1 MLLAFCVKDFNTIH
15 KCHKPNYLQMNL
27 RGIVAV
33 SGRPGLFK
41 LIGQNKAGYVLEGLD
56 AQKLKIVANLS
67 TTKLA
72 SLEDITIY
80 GENQEIKL
88 IDVLTKIAGNKNVPD
103 AKADS
108 NALKTFFEEV
118 APDYDKEKVYTSDMK
133 KIVGWY
139 NLLKD
144 LPLFTETAPSLEE
157 ETGSVA
163 EDKVDLKPKTT
174 TKAKPTNA
182 KAPTAKS
189 APAKK
194 ASMTS
199 KKGV

>member
-1 MLLAFCVKDFNTIH
+1 
-15 KCHKPNYLQMNL
+15 MNL

-56 AQKLKIVANLS
+56 AQKVKIIANIS

-80 GENQEIKL
+80 GEDEELKL
-88 IDVLTKIAGNKNVPD
+88 IDVLANIDAKKASAPD
-103 AKADS
+103 AKADGTTLR
-108 NALKTFFEEV
+108 NFFLEV
-118 APDYDKEKVYTSDMK
+118 APGHDQEKVYASDMK
-133 KIVGWY
+133 KILAWY
-139 NLLKD
+139 HLLKD
-144 LPLFTETAPSLEE
+144 IPLFTEAAPGTDEAAK
-157 ETGSVA
+157 A
-163 EDKVDLKPKTT
+163 EDKVEMKVKTAP
-174 TKAKPTNA
+174 KAKPTNA

-189 APAKK
+189 SAPAKK
-194 ASMTS
+194 ANMTS

>member
-1 MLLAFCVKDFNTIH
+1 
-15 KCHKPNYLQMNL
+15 MNL

-41 LIGQNKAGYVLEGLD
+41 LIGQNKAGYVLESLD
-56 AQKLKIVANLS
+56 AQKLKIVANVS

-80 GENQEIKL
+80 GEETEIKL
-88 IDVLTKIAGNKNVPD
+88 VDVLSKIAGHKNVPD
-103 AKADS
+103 AKTDV
-108 NALKTFFEEV
+108 NALKTFFDEV
-118 APDYDKEKVYTSDMK
+118 APGYDKVKVYTSDMK

-139 NLLKD
+139 TLLKD
-144 LPLFTETAPSLEE
+144 LPLFTETAPSIEE
-157 ETGSVA
+157 DAAGSVGD
-163 EDKVDLKPKTT
+163 DKVDLKPKTT
-174 TKAKPTNA
+174 LKAKPNNS
-182 KAPTAKS
+182 KAPIAKSS

>member
-1 MLLAFCVKDFNTIH
+1 
-15 KCHKPNYLQMNL
+15 MNL

-41 LIGQNKAGYVLEGLD
+41 LVGQNKGGYVLESLD
-56 AQKLKIVANLS
+56 AQKVKIVANIT

-80 GENQEIKL
+80 GEDDDLKL
-88 IDVLTKIAGNKNVPD
+88 LDVMANIAAASNVPD
-103 AKADS
+103 SKADG
-108 NALKTFFEEV
+108 ATLRKFFLEV
-118 APDYDKEKVYTSDMK
+118 APAHDQEKVYASDMK
-133 KIVGWY
+133 KIVSWFH
-139 NLLKD
+139 LLKE
-144 LPLFTETAPSLEE
+144 LPLFTEAAPEAIAQDV
-157 ETGSVA
+157 TKVD
-163 EDKVDLKPKTT
+163 DKVEKKPK
-174 TKAKPTNA
+174 AAPKPANA
-182 KAPTAKS
+182 KATSKAT

>member
-1 MLLAFCVKDFNTIH
+1 
-15 KCHKPNYLQMNL
+15 MNL

-56 AQKLKIVANLS
+56 AQKVKIIANIAN
-67 TTKLA
+67 TKLA

-80 GENQEIKL
+80 GEDEELKL
-88 IDVLTKIAGNKNVPD
+88 HDVLANIAATKTAVPD
-103 AKADS
+103 VKADG
-108 NALKTFFEEV
+108 NALRKFFVEV
-118 APDYDKEKVYTSDMK
+118 APNHDQEKVYASDMK
-133 KIVGWY
+133 KILNWY
-139 NLLKD
+139 SLIKD
-144 LPLFTETAPSLEE
+144 LPLFTEAAPGAVDEA
-157 ETGSVA
+157 GVKGD
-163 EDKVDLKPKTT
+163 DKLDAKPKAAP
-174 TKAKPTNA
+174 KAKPSNA
-182 KAPTAKS
+182 KAPTNKAS

>member
-1 MLLAFCVKDFNTIH
+1 
-15 KCHKPNYLQMNL
+15 MNL

-41 LIGQNKAGYVLEGLD
+41 LVGQNKAGYVLESLD
-56 AQKLKIVANLS
+56 AQKLKIVANIS

-80 GENQEIKL
+80 GEDEELKL
-88 IDVLTKIAGNKNVPD
+88 VDVLANIDAAKDTAPD
-103 AKADS
+103 TKADA
-108 NALKTFFEEV
+108 NALKSFFLKV
-118 APDYDKEKVYTSDMK
+118 APGHDQEKVYASDMK
-133 KIVGWY
+133 KILSWY

-144 LPLFTETAPSLEE
+144 LPLFTEAAPGTEEASAKTDDKLE
-157 ETGSVA
+157 A
-163 EDKVDLKPKTT
+163 KPKAAP
-174 TKAKPTNA
+174 KAKPSNA
-182 KAPTAKS
+182 KAPTAKTS

-194 ASMTS
+194 ANMTS

>member
-1 MLLAFCVKDFNTIH
+1 
-15 KCHKPNYLQMNL
+15 MNL

-41 LIGQNKAGYVLEGLD
+41 LVGQNKAGYVLESLD
-56 AQKLKIVANLS
+56 AQKLKIVANIS
-67 TTKLA
+67 NTKLA

-80 GENQEIKL
+80 GEDEDLKL
-88 IDVLTKIAGNKNVPD
+88 SDVLANIDTKKATAPD
-103 AKADS
+103 PKADQKD
-108 NALKTFFEEV
+108 LRKFFEEV
-118 APDYDKEKVYTSDMK
+118 APSHDQEKVYASDMK
-133 KIVGWY
+133 KILTWY
-139 NLLKD
+139 HLLKD
-144 LPLFTETAPSLEE
+144 MPLFTEGAPEAIEDGAKVEE
-157 ETGSVA
+157 KLDVKA
-163 EDKVDLKPKTT
+163 KAP
-174 TKAKPTNA
+174 KAKPTNT

>member
-1 MLLAFCVKDFNTIH
+1 
-15 KCHKPNYLQMNL
+15 MNL

-41 LIGQNKAGYVLEGLD
+41 LVGQNKGGYVLESLD
-56 AQKLKIVANLS
+56 AQKVKIVANIT

-80 GENQEIKL
+80 GEDEDLKL
-88 IDVLTKIAGNKNVPD
+88 VDVLANITAAKGTVPD
-103 AKADS
+103 AKADGT
-108 NALKTFFEEV
+108 ALRKFFLEV
-118 APDYDKEKVYTSDMK
+118 APAHDQEKVYASDMK
-133 KIVGWY
+133 KIVSWY
-139 NLLKD
+139 HILKE
-144 LPLFTETAPSLEE
+144 LPLFTEAAPDTIDQEAVKAEE
-157 ETGSVA
+157 
-163 EDKVDLKPKTT
+163 KVEKKPKAAAKPVAAKAT
-174 TKAKPTNA
+174 TKAT
-182 KAPTAKS
+182 